1 MGALGRRF
9 ESCRPD
15 QFRTA
20 FPGSPFLMGKN
31 SVGKTWAKELSAL
44 VEKLDLAY
52 RSGNTQVTDKQ
63 FDQLENRLRKIDP
76 QNSYFQQKMKLL
88 SLDDY
93 CFSEWWA
100 EKARNETM
108 IVQPKFDGCALGLRY
123 QSGTLVAAFT
133 RSGKDVTEAARTICN
148 LPVELP
154 EDGIAV
160 SEEPLEIRGE
170 LYGPNLSRTKSQA
183 LAAGHLRKKN
193 PTGAGLSFV
202 AYEILES
209 TRDEIEDI
217 KRLES
222 WFFEIPPTN
231 RTADPRQVKRWH
243 KEWLAGELFENL
255 PCDGLVVKVNSGESK
270 QRLGVN
276 SKAPNWAIALKG

>member
-1 MGALGRRF
+1 
-9 ESCRPD
+9 
-15 QFRTA
+15 
-20 FPGSPFLMGKN
+20 
-31 SVGKTWAKELSAL
+31 
-44 VEKLDLAY
+44 
-52 RSGNTQVTDKQ
+52 
-63 FDQLENRLRKIDP
+63 
-76 QNSYFQQKMKLL
+76 MKLL
-88 SLDDY
+88 SLDNY

-123 QSGTLVAAFT
+123 QSGTLVSAFT
-133 RSGKDVTEAARTICN
+133 RSGKEVTEAARTICN
-148 LPVELP
+148 LPLELP

-160 SEEPLEIRGE
+160 SEDPVEIRGE

-183 LAAGHLRKKN
+183 LAAEHLRKRN

-202 AYEILES
+202 AYEILGS
-209 TRDEIEDI
+209 ISDEIEDI

-255 PCDGLVVKVNSGESK
+255 PTDGIVVKVASGAIK
-270 QRLGVN
+270 QKLGVT
-276 SKAPNWAIALKG
+276 SKCPNWAIAMKG